1 MPIDRPHMAS
11 AEVLMDGRM
20 RLGDVS
26 KKITD
31 IVERELSEIG
41 KFCIQLSRGKYR
53 VC

>member
-1 MPIDRPHMAS
+1 MPVDRPHMAS
-11 AEVLMDGRM
+11 AQVLTDGRM
-20 RLGDVS
+20 RLRAVS
-26 KKITD
+26 KKITH